1 MQCLYRLVA
10 IRARNYK
17 TENKPIRDNVQM
29 SAGTDVNSVEYF
41 RDKARKTRIKRA
53 KMDIN

>member
-10 IRARNYK
+10 VRARKYK
-17 TENKPIRDNVQM
+17 TENKLIRDNVQM